1 VTRVLITGSRTWT
14 DRAVIRRA
22 LAEVWVGDPATVL
35 VSGGSPTGADVLCE
49 QCWTHWGGHLERHP
63 ARWSRHGRTAG
74 FVRNQLLVT
83 LGAQLCVAF
92 IRDHSRGASHTV
104 ALAHTA
110 GIPVVLYTNTGHYTH
125 GPGEPR

>member
-1 VTRVLITGSRTWT
+1 VLITGSRTWT

-35 VSGGSPTGADVLCE
+35 VSGGCPQGADVLCE
-49 QCWTHWGGHLERHP
+49 QCWTRWGGHLERHP
-63 ARWSRHGRTAG
+63 ARWSRDGRAAG
-74 FVRNQLLVT
+74 FHRNQLLVT
-83 LGAQLCVAF
+83 LGAHLCVAF

-110 GIPVVLYTNTGHYTH
+110 GIPVVLYTNTDHYTH
-125 GPGEPR
+125 RPGEPR